1 MARSDRL
8 YPRSM
13 TMVLEDAQMYRL
25 DSSFMPDYTHPYRSA
40 EEVKALSELFQ
51 FLISDSAPVVTPV
64 PDRNRNPEGEVL
76 RTHRVKAHG
85 VGTTGRLYSA
95 RVREEYP
102 GAWLAFVT
110 CTHLDSFG
118 RATVSMGGSP
128 TVVCRTVGTFAGKAR
143 AEREALEALNLH
155 TVDMRYTVEELE
167 DSAIVRPIS
176 E

>member
-8 YPRSM
+8 FAGSM
-13 TMVLEDAQMYRL
+13 IEVLQHAERHRM
-25 DSSFMPDYTHPYRSA
+25 DSSFVPNYAHPLRSA
-40 EEVKALSELFQ
+40 KEEQTLSELFH
-51 FLISDSAPVVTPV
+51 FLISDSAPEAP
-64 PDRNRNPEGEVL
+64 PAKNRNPEGEVL
-76 RTHRVKAHG
+76 RTHRVKQYA

-102 GAWLAFVT
+102 GAWSALVT

-128 TVVCRTVGTFAGKAR
+128 TVVCRTVGTFPGKAR
-143 AEREALEALNLH
+143 ATKEALEALNLH
-155 TVDMRYTVEELE
+155 TADMRYTVEEPE
-167 DSAIVRPIS
+167 DSAIVLPIS